1 MRKNKRYSY
10 FVSFAGV
17 KNGYAFVKDC
27 KVLKANRI
35 KTYADVR
42 TTALQICKQFEL
54 DGMPSI
60 INFKLLGKVSAK

>member
-1 MRKNKRYSY
+1 MIKKTKYSY

-27 KVLKANRI
+27 KVLKKNKI
-35 KTYADVR
+35 KTYGDVQ
-42 TTALQICKQFEL
+42 TTALQICREYDL

-60 INFKLLGKVSAK
+60 INYKLLGKECAK